1 MTEHRRG
8 TPGAHGAPVPRD
20 MPDQQ
25 ARPGEDPWEAAET
38 GTRRAGRA
46 EGSTGDSAGERDAS
60 EGRDLPDERD
70 VPDTDE
76 AGTGRRGAP
85 QTGTLHPEHPAPDE
99 PPG

>member
-8 TPGAHGAPVPRD
+8 TPGAYGARVPRD

-38 GTRRAGRA
+38 GTRRAGRT
-46 EGSTGDSAGERDAS
+46 EGSAGERDAS
-60 EGRDLPDERD
+60 EGGDLPDERD

-85 QTGTLHPEHPAPDE
+85 QTRTGHPEHPVPDE